1 MSEHRQINFRCGH
14 HDFFRE
20 KVKKITI
27 ICQMPDED
35 AASKGR
41 VDLEARGSTLITRA
55 ATPFWVEQSTRGF
68 AKIFSLNWQFY
79 GF

>member
-1 MSEHRQINFRCGH
+1 
-14 HDFFRE
+14 
-20 KVKKITI
+20 
-27 ICQMPDED
+27 MPDED

-68 AKIFSLNWQFY
+68 AKNFSLNWQFY